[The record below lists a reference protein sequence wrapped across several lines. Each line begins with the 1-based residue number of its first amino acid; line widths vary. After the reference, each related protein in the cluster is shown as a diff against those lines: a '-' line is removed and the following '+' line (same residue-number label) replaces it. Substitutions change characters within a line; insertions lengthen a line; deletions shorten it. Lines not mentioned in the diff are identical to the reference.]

1 VRLPGA
7 LKRAWRWLP
16 WGRDRFRA
24 EIHGELEAHL
34 AQLAEDDVAR
44 GVAPDDARRAARLR
58 FGNAAAIA
66 DRCQDERRVFRLEQL
81 LADLRFGLR
90 LLRRSPGFTLVAVVT
105 LGLGIGAN
113 TAIFSLV
120 HGVLLARLP
129 FHDPDRLL
137 TSRGFS
143 IPDYEDLRQQA
154 RAFDRT
160 AIWASNLYT
169 VVTNGEAE
177 QIPGIV
183 ASPELFAML
192 GEPLLGRAF
201 LPGESSQPL
210 AILDYD
216 FWQARYEGSPSVL
229 GRTLDLGGRLHTI
242 VGVMPRGF
250 HFPSAEYKFWVTFDS
265 GMSTVPTQRQER
277 SLRVFRVVARLRP
290 GVTVAQAKAEL
301 VDFSERQA
309 RLHPDSNREVRFELR
324 PILESMVGQ
333 TRVALLVLLGTVGL
347 VLLIACANVASM
359 LLARTASRRGEL
371 AVRTALGATRGRL
384 VRQLLCESLVVSAV
398 GGAVGLLLAETGLRW
413 LRSWPSAAIPRLDS
427 VQLNL
432 TVLAFTFSL
441 SMLTGLI
448 FGVLPAFYAAAP
460 GPLTALKEGGRT
472 VSPLFGRRLR
482 PALVVLEIGLAMVV
496 TVGAG
501 LLVRSL
507 ITVTRVDPGFAADH
521 LTTGSVLVLDVK
533 LEERPRVVGS
543 MLDEIARLPGVER
556 AGAGTGL
563 PPQTA
568 QRGSRYELP
577 QDTPG
582 MAPQSAYFLAVTPD
596 FLPALGTRLLAGR
609 AFGPQDT
616 ATSERVVLISDRLAR
631 SRFEGRTPIGDRLRV
646 VNATQS
652 PEWRTIVGVVADVRY
667 SGLEDSDAPAIYT
680 PYPQNPQ
687 LLAGVYLM
695 VRSRGEGASLYGGI
709 RRAVEQTAPGLH
721 AVSLRPMSD
730 VVEATVSSRRL
741 NTSLLS
747 LFSLLALVLSAT
759 GIYGLVS
766 YAISQRSYEIGVRMA
781 LGAGKADVVRL
792 VLRHVLQVV
801 GAGLTAGLLGSV
813 LTSRV
818 LGNLLF
824 EVQPTDPTTFVS
836 VALTLV
842 AVGLAAS
849 YVPVR
854 RATRIDPVRTL
865 RSE

>member
-16 WGRDRFRA
+16 WGRDRFRE
-24 EIHGELEAHL
+24 EIHAELEAHL

-81 LADLRFGLR
+81 LTDLRFGLR

-143 IPDYEDLRQQA
+143 IPDYEDLRQQT
-154 RAFDRT
+154 RSFDRT

-169 VVTNGEAE
+169 VVTHGEAE

-201 LPGESSQPL
+201 LSEEKSEPL

-229 GRTLDLGGRLHTI
+229 GRTLDLGGRPHTV

-265 GMSTVPTQRQER
+265 GLAAVPTQRQER
-277 SLRVFRVVARLRP
+277 SLRIFRVVARLRP
-290 GVTVAQAKAEL
+290 GATVAQAKAEL

-427 VQLNL
+427 VHLNL
-432 TVLAFTFSL
+432 TVLAFTFGL

-460 GPLTALKEGGRT
+460 GPVTALKEGGRT
-472 VSPLFGRRLR
+472 ASPLFGRRLR
-482 PALVVLEIGLAMVV
+482 PALVALEIGLAMVV

-507 ITVTRVDPGFAADH
+507 ITVTRVDPGFAPDR
-521 LTTGSVLVLDVK
+521 LTTGSVVVVDVK
-533 LEERPRVVGS
+533 LDERPRVVAS
-543 MLDEIARLPGVER
+543 LLDEIARLPGVER

-568 QRGSRYELP
+568 QRGTRYELP

-582 MAPQSAYFLAVTPD
+582 MAPQSAYFLAVTPG

-609 AFGPQDT
+609 GFGPQDT

-652 PEWRTIVGVVADVRY
+652 PDWRTIVGVVADVRY

-709 RRAVEQTAPGLH
+709 RRAVEQAAPGLH

-730 VVEATVSSRRL
+730 VVEASVSSRRL

-766 YAISQRSYEIGVRMA
+766 YAISQRSYEIGVRIA
-781 LGAGKADVVRL
+781 LGAGKSDVVRL

-801 GAGLTAGLLGSV
+801 GAGLAAGLLASV

-824 EVQPTDPTTFVS
+824 EVQPTDPITFVS
-836 VALTLV
+836 VALALV
-842 AVGLAAS
+842 GVGLAAS

-854 RATRIDPVRTL
+854 RATRIDPARTL
-865 RSE
+865 RSD